1 MTLEFNSNLCDGTQ
15 KYIDEDGSIIN
26 QDGLL
31 DFHGHQAYSSAD
43 ILLDYFQYN
52 ISKTGTF
59 ESINGNDR
67 KKIISELETIRE
79 NINNESLSPADKIRL
94 GIIEILINSYNNKLF
109 YSGFGRKLVVPQK
122 EVFLDSCEAKNMSG
136 TDDEKY
142 KLCIYKSI
150 IPIFKDIMIQYL
162 GYDSI
167 EVKEPNTISSSS
179 LRINERFYNY
189 ILMDFK
195 IDRMQRLRY
204 DSEQKRY
211 LLTKED
217 FFFQEKEDILRN
229 EILSLK
235 LKYPHKED
243 RIPFLK

>member
-15 KYIDEDGSIIN
+15 KYIDEDGSIIS

-79 NINNESLSPADKIRL
+79 NINKESLSPADKIRL

-109 YSGFGRKLVVPQK
+109 YSGFGRKLVVP
-122 EVFLDSCEAKNMSG
+122 
-136 TDDEKY
+136 
-142 KLCIYKSI
+142 
-150 IPIFKDIMIQYL
+150 
-162 GYDSI
+162 
-167 EVKEPNTISSSS
+167 
-179 LRINERFYNY
+179 
-189 ILMDFK
+189 
-195 IDRMQRLRY
+195 
-204 DSEQKRY
+204 
-211 LLTKED
+211 
-217 FFFQEKEDILRN
+217 
-229 EILSLK
+229 
-235 LKYPHKED
+235 
-243 RIPFLK
+243 

>member
-1 MTLEFNSNLCDGTQ
+1 
-15 KYIDEDGSIIN
+15 
-26 QDGLL
+26 
-31 DFHGHQAYSSAD
+31 
-43 ILLDYFQYN
+43 
-52 ISKTGTF
+52 
-59 ESINGNDR
+59 
-67 KKIISELETIRE
+67 
-79 NINNESLSPADKIRL
+79 
-94 GIIEILINSYNNKLF
+94 
-109 YSGFGRKLVVPQK
+109 
-122 EVFLDSCEAKNMSG
+122 
-136 TDDEKY
+136 
-142 KLCIYKSI
+142 
-150 IPIFKDIMIQYL
+150 MIQYL